1 MESMST
7 FDFWSYVGIVTFVLG
22 VGLAFV
28 KTQIDLDEVGALV
41 ADMIIA
47 ATPVVMRALVCFAL
61 AVALVSTYC
70 TLFM

>member
-1 MESMST
+1 MESMPVG
-7 FDFWSYVGIVTFVLG
+7 DFWSYVVIVTIVLG
-22 VGLAFV
+22 VALAFI

-61 AVALVSTYC
+61 AVGLVSTFC
-70 TLFM
+70 ALFM